1 MPQRVNQQEQLP
13 TTKGKEKE
21 GIGRHSRIADGAK
34 ENAKGIRAMSQKYNT
49 REKLAR
55 DLEPVQKSSKQSVAQ
70 KNDTKKVVGPKVH
83 LFTAY

>member
-34 ENAKGIRAMSQKYNT
+34 ENTKGIRAMSQKYNT
-49 REKLAR
+49 REKLAG
-55 DLEPVQKSSKQSVAQ
+55 DLVPVQKSSKQSVAQ
-70 KNDTKKVVGPKVH
+70 KNDIKKLVGPKVH